1 MGPPRLRRPC
11 PSQTR
16 NSGVLTTGRP
26 TNGYTCGSHEF
37 YLRLLPSAARRLG
50 LQFATRRKSS
60 TTSGHPNEKAQTQ
73 NDGERCQ
80 RSLLNG
86 AFQSIS
92 DGGSGI
98 VRGFGADAN
107 PLGGV

>member
-1 MGPPRLRRPC
+1 MMTVSVALARPPKSARGPLNGLLI
-11 PSQTR
+11 SLDALSWKATR
-16 NSGVLTTGRP
+16 
-26 TNGYTCGSHEF
+26 YT
-37 YLRLLPSAARRLG
+37 P
-50 LQFATRRKSS
+50 ATRRKSS
-60 TTSGHPNEKAQTQ
+60 TTPSYPNEKAQTQ

-92 DGGSGI
+92 DGGSGV
-98 VRGFGADAN
+98 VRGFGADAD